1 MLKVREIQ
9 IKNFRAFSG
18 ATTTIDLPRGE
29 NLIVLGENGSG
40 KSSLFNAIKNFFES
54 VPKSLSI
61 TEHPYKN
68 FLAEVTA
75 DVFVKLKFLPLTAQP
90 SATPTAAPAKPLKLD
105 YEWSNHTNDSDYLAR
120 QGLDVT
126 KGFIDYKDLLQTYF
140 LQQKAD
146 SVNVFDFL
154 LENVLEDVKV
164 LNGSQT
170 FGENWKMITN
180 LQKSI
185 VETQKSFDRIKDK
198 RIKAARALKM
208 RLKRDEAAIQAQLD
222 LMNVHVN
229 AILPPLTIHTN
240 NILRA
245 FNMNISIEMDYAL
258 ARYEVAER
266 NKRAAI
272 KAKEIVLHVNFYD
285 QRRPKHHHFL
295 NEARL
300 SAIAVSLYFASF
312 LVNPQAG
319 IKILVL
325 DDLLIGLDMEN
336 RKPVLDILRDHFPD
350 FQIFIFTFDKLWF
363 DNVRLMFPDY
373 KKLELVRFQ
382 SGTYETI
389 SVRKAKDFLEKAE
402 EFYAQHEM
410 EAAANAIRKYY
421 EQTIKDFCQRKRLT
435 VNFQFQ
441 NDINK
446 IPASAF
452 WTAIISASHRI
463 TLDPTLKREIENCQ
477 TNVNNPLSH
486 ANTNSVHSAEVRRAI
501 DKVKE
506 LNAALEAIR

>member
-1 MLKVREIQ
+1 MLKISEIQ
-9 IKNFRAFSG
+9 IRNFRAFSG

-29 NLIVLGENGSG
+29 NLIVIGENGSG

-54 VPKSLSI
+54 TPKSLSI

-68 FLAEVTA
+68 FLAEETA
-75 DVFVKLKFLPLTAQP
+75 DVFVKLRFLPPPANP
-90 SATPTAAPAKPLKLD
+90 SAPPPAAPATPLKLD
-105 YEWSNHTNDSDYLAR
+105 YEWSNHTNDLGYLAR

-140 LQQKAD
+140 LQQNAD

-170 FGENWKMITN
+170 FGEGWKIITD

-185 VETQKSFDRIKDK
+185 VETQKSYDRMKDK
-198 RIKAARALKM
+198 RTKAAKALKR
-208 RLKRDEAAIQAQLD
+208 RLKRDESAIQEQLD
-222 LMNVHVN
+222 LLNVDVN
-229 AILPPLTIHTN
+229 AILPPLSVHTN

-245 FNMNISIEMDYAL
+245 FNMNISVEMDYAL
-258 ARYEVAER
+258 ARYEVGET
-266 NKRAAI
+266 NKLDAI
-272 KAKEIVLHVNFYD
+272 KAKVITLHVNFYD

-336 RKPVLDILRDHFPD
+336 RKPVLDILREHFPD
-350 FQIFIFTFDKLWF
+350 FQVFIFTFDKLWF
-363 DNVRLMFPDY
+363 DNIRLMFPGY
-373 KKLELVRFQ
+373 QKLELVRFQ
-382 SGTYETI
+382 RGSYETVG
-389 SVRKAKDFLEKAE
+389 VRKAKDFLEKAE
-402 EFYAQHEM
+402 EFYAQHEI
-410 EAAANAIRKYY
+410 EAAANVIRKYY

-452 WTAIISASHRI
+452 WTAIVNASNRI

-486 ANTNSVHSAEVRRAI
+486 ANANSVHSTEVRRAI

-506 LNAALEAIR
+506 LNAELEAIR

>member
-1 MLKVREIQ
+1 MLKISEIQ
-9 IKNFRAFSG
+9 IRNFRAFSG
-18 ATTTIDLPRGE
+18 ATTTINLPRGE
-29 NLIVLGENGSG
+29 NLIVIGENGSG

-54 VPKSLSI
+54 IPKSLAI

-68 FLAEVTA
+68 FLAEETA
-75 DVFVKLKFLPLTAQP
+75 DVFVKLKFLPPAANP
-90 SATPTAAPAKPLKLD
+90 SAALTSAPASPLKLD
-105 YEWSNHTNDSDYLAR
+105 YEWSNHTNDSGDLAR

-170 FGENWKMITN
+170 FGESWKIITD

-185 VETQKSFDRIKDK
+185 VEAQKSFDRTKDK
-198 RIKAARALKM
+198 RTKAARALKM
-208 RLKRDEAAIQAQLD
+208 RLKRDETAIQEQLD
-222 LMNVHVN
+222 LLNVDVN
-229 AILPPLTIHTN
+229 AILPALSVHTN

-245 FNMNISIEMDYAL
+245 FNMNISVEMDYSL
-258 ARYEVAER
+258 ARYEVAEK

-272 KAKEIVLHVNFYD
+272 KAKEVTLHVNFYD

-319 IKILVL
+319 IKLLVL

-363 DNVRLMFPDY
+363 DNVRSTFPDY
-373 KKLELVRFQ
+373 QKLELVSFRRDAH
-382 SGTYETI
+382 EII
-389 SVRKAKDFLEKAE
+389 SIRKAKDFLEKAE
-402 EFYAQHEM
+402 EFYAQHEI
-410 EAAANAIRKYY
+410 EAAANFIRKYY
-421 EQTIKDFCQRKRLT
+421 EQTIKDFCKRKRLT
-435 VNFQFQ
+435 VSFQFQ

-452 WTAIISASHRI
+452 WTAIINASNRI
-463 TLDPTLKREIENCQ
+463 TLDTTLKREIENCQ

-486 ANTNSVHSAEVRRAI
+486 ANANSVHSAEVQRAI
-501 DKVKE
+501 EKVKE
-506 LNAALEAIR
+506 LNAALSRIR

>member
-1 MLKVREIQ
+1 MLRISEIQ
-9 IKNFRAFSG
+9 IRNFRAFSG
-18 ATTTIDLPRGE
+18 AATTIDLPRGE
-29 NLIVLGENGSG
+29 NLIVIGENGTG

-54 VPKSLSI
+54 IPKSLSI

-68 FLAEVTA
+68 FLAEETA
-75 DVFVKLKFLPLTAQP
+75 DVFVKLRFLPLVA
-90 SATPTAAPAKPLKLD
+90 SASTPPAAAPASPLKLD
-105 YEWSNHTNDSDYLAR
+105 YEWSNHTNDSGYLAR

-170 FGENWKMITN
+170 FGESWKIITD

-185 VETQKSFDRIKDK
+185 VEDQELFDRTKDK
-198 RIKAARALKM
+198 RTKAARALKM
-208 RLKRDEAAIQAQLD
+208 RLKRDETAIQEQLD
-222 LMNVHVN
+222 LLNAHVN
-229 AILPPLTIHTN
+229 AIIPTLIVHTN

-245 FNMNISIEMDYAL
+245 FNMNISVEMDYAL
-258 ARYEVAER
+258 ARYEVGEK

-272 KAKEIVLHVNFYD
+272 KAKEITLHVNFYD

-319 IKILVL
+319 IKLLVL

-363 DNVRLMFPDY
+363 DNVRLMFPGY
-373 KKLELVRFQ
+373 QKLELVRYPR
-382 SGTYETI
+382 GAHETI
-389 SVRKAKDFLEKAE
+389 SIRKAKDFLEKAE
-402 EFYAQHEM
+402 EFYAQQEI

-421 EQTIKDFCQRKRLT
+421 EQTIKDFCKRKRLM
-435 VNFQFQ
+435 VCFQFQ
-441 NDINK
+441 DDINK

-452 WTAIISASHRI
+452 WTAIINASNRI
-463 TLDPTLKREIENCQ
+463 PLDPTLKREIENCQ

-486 ANTNSVHSAEVRRAI
+486 SNTNSVHSREVERAI